1 MPTLPGSAE
10 GLLLPAERARRGG
23 FYLGLVLAAM
33 LCMVLLEALVVFVT
47 CVLILGEGIEFM
59 GSVGVVGLCTGLP
72 VMGGVVSL
80 LLLIYLVPRYSAL
93 RIDSM
98 GISKVWRGRTET
110 VRWADIDKVRF
121 NSRRSYLILLLKEG
135 ALPELPNAVE
145 GPRAV
150 LMHSL
155 GNSLWRRRRPTHA
168 DLIVDAVERFGPGR
182 YTVEPW
188 NLGKGGATGAGAS
201 A

>member
-1 MPTLPGSAE
+1 MSTPPSSTE

-23 FYLGLVLAAM
+23 FYLGLILAAM
-33 LCMVLLEALVVFVT
+33 LCLVLLEALVVFVT

-59 GSVGVVGLCTGLP
+59 GSVGVGLYAGLP
-72 VMGGVVSL
+72 VLGGVVSL
-80 LLLIYLVPRYSAL
+80 LLLIAIASRYPAL

-98 GISKVWRGRTET
+98 GISNVWPRRTKT
-110 VRWADIDKVRF
+110 VRWADIDKVQF
-121 NSRRSYLILLLKEG
+121 NSRRSYLLLVLKAG
-135 ALPELPNAVE
+135 ALPEQPNAIG

-150 LMHSL
+150 VVYSL

-168 DLIVDAVERFGPGR
+168 DLIIGAVERFGPGR
-182 YTVEPW
+182 YTVEPLS
-188 NLGKGGATGAGAS
+188 LGKGGATGAGAS

>member
-1 MPTLPGSAE
+1 MTTSSNTTE
-10 GLLLPAERARRGG
+10 GLWLPAERARRGG
-23 FYLGLVLAAM
+23 FYLGLILAAM
-33 LCMVLLEALVVFVT
+33 LCLVLLEALVLFVT
-47 CVLILGEGIEFM
+47 GVLILGEDMGFM
-59 GSVGVVGLCTGLP
+59 GEAGVAGYAGLP
-72 VMGGVVSL
+72 VIGGVVSL
-80 LLLIYLVPRYSAL
+80 LLLIAIASRYPAL

-121 NSRRSYLILLLKEG
+121 NSRRSYLLLVLKAG
-135 ALPELPNAVE
+135 ALPEQPNTI
-145 GPRAV
+145 GKPGAV
-150 LMHSL
+150 LMYSL
-155 GNSLWRRRRPTHA
+155 GNSFWRRRRPAHA
-168 DLIVDAVERFGPGR
+168 DLIIDAVERFGPGR

>member
-1 MPTLPGSAE
+1 MTTPSNTTE
-10 GLLLPAERARRGG
+10 GLWLPAERARRGG
-23 FYLGLVLAAM
+23 LYLGLTLAAM
-33 LCMVLLEALVVFVT
+33 LCLVLLEGLILFVVD
-47 CVLILGEGIEFM
+47 VLIMGEDIGLM
-59 GSVGVVGLCTGLP
+59 GEVGVAGYVGLP
-72 VMGGVVSL
+72 VLGGVVTL
-80 LLLIYLVPRYSAL
+80 LPLIALVPRYSAL

-155 GNSLWRRRRPTHA
+155 GNSLWRRRRPAHA
-168 DLIVDAVERFGPGR
+168 DLIIDAVERFGPGR

-188 NLGKGGATGAGAS
+188 NLGKAGA
-201 A
+201 

>member
-1 MPTLPGSAE
+1 MSTPPGSAE

-72 VMGGVVSL
+72 VMGGVVS

-155 GNSLWRRRRPTHA
+155 GNSLWRRRRPAQA
-168 DLIVDAVERFGPGR
+168 DLIIDAVERFAPGR

-188 NLGKGGATGAGAS
+188 NPGKGGVRGTGAS